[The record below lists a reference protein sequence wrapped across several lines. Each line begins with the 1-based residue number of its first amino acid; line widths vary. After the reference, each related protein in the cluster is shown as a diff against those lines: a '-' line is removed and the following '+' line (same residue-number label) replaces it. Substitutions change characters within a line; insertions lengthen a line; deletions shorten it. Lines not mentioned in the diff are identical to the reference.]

1 MKFVDEARIKVQA
14 GNGGRGC
21 VSFRREKFVPFG
33 GPDGGDGGDGGSITL
48 RSRDGINTL
57 ADFRI
62 VRTFRAENGQPGGG
76 RDCFGRGGND
86 SLVDVPVGTVVRDSE
101 TGEVLGDLAKAGMEL
116 LVARGGRGGWGNQ
129 RFKSSK
135 NRSPR
140 QFGPGLPGEARE
152 LELELKVIADV
163 GLLGLPNAG
172 KSTLISAVS
181 AARPKVADYPFTT
194 LYPNLGVVAC
204 GNQRSFVMADIPGL
218 IEGAADGAGLG
229 IRFLKHLQRTRVLLH
244 LVDILPVDPNADP
257 VRDAESIVGEL
268 GKFSEDLLSKSR
280 WLVLNKSDLLPPE
293 EAVAKAIGIARALD
307 YQGPAFLISGATHAG
322 TTELCEAV
330 MRFLETGEAPAQGNL
345 PLPVFKPAK
354 KSGPGPISAKRKPA
368 LKKGKSSPKKP
379 SRQSKKPSRKPAPK
393 KPASKVSTGK
403 KPSNAK
409 SVAKRPAPKKRPSAQ
424 KKKKKTVARKK

>member
-1 MKFVDEARIKVQA
+1 MKFVDEARIKVIA

-33 GPDGGDGGDGGSITL
+33 GPDGGDGGDGGSVTL
-48 RSRDGINTL
+48 RSREGINTL

-76 RDCFGRGGND
+76 KDMTGRGGVD
-86 SLVDVPVGTVVRDSE
+86 TLIDVPVGTVVRDSD
-101 TGEVLGDLAKAGMEL
+101 TGEQRGDLAKAGMEL
-116 LVARGGRGGWGNQ
+116 LVARGGKGGWGNQ

-140 QFGPGLPGEARE
+140 QFGPGLPGESRE

-181 AARPKVADYPFTT
+181 AARPKIADYPFTT
-194 LYPNLGVVAC
+194 LHPNLGVVAC

-244 LVDILPVDPNADP
+244 LVDIAPVDPNADP
-257 VRDAESIVGEL
+257 VRDAISIVGEL
-268 GKFSEDLLSKSR
+268 GKFSEDLLAKPR
-280 WLVLNKSDLLPPE
+280 WLVLNKSDLMPPE
-293 EAVAKAIGIARALD
+293 EAAAKAISIAQALD
-307 YQGPAFLISGATHAG
+307 YRGPAFLISGATHSG
-322 TTELCEAV
+322 TSDLTEAV

-345 PLPVFKPAK
+345 ALPIIERPKPVLKAKPMAKAKPKAK
-354 KSGPGPISAKRKPA
+354 KKAAVHKPKSRKGGKPKRKP
-368 LKKGKSSPKKP
+368 KPKPKP
-379 SRQSKKPSRKPAPK
+379 KPKAKAKAGPK
-393 KPASKVSTGK
+393 
-403 KPSNAK
+403 
-409 SVAKRPAPKKRPSAQ
+409 Q
-424 KKKKKTVARKK
+424 KTRR

>member
-33 GPDGGDGGDGGSITL
+33 GPDGGDGGHGGSITL
-48 RSRDGINTL
+48 RSKEGINTL

-76 RDCFGRGGND
+76 RDCFGRGGAD

-101 TGEVLGDLAKAGMEL
+101 TGEVLGDLSKAGMEL
-116 LVARGGRGGWGNQ
+116 LVARGGKGGWGNQ

-140 QFGPGLPGEARE
+140 QFGAGLPGEARE

-172 KSTLISAVS
+172 KSTLIAAVS

-244 LVDILPVDPNADP
+244 LVDILPVDPAADP
-257 VRDAESIVGEL
+257 VRDAGSIVGEL
-268 GKFSEDLLSKSR
+268 GKFSADLLSKSR

-293 EAVAKAIGIARALD
+293 EAVAKAVGIARALN
-307 YQGPAFLISGATHAG
+307 YAGPAFLISGATHAG
-322 TTELCEAV
+322 TADLCEAV
-330 MRFLETGEAPAQGNL
+330 MRFLETGEAPALGNL
-345 PLPVFKPAK
+345 PLPALPAKKSESGAVSAKRRPAAKARKRKAKTPVKKAPKKSASTKPASKKRAPTKPAK
-354 KSGPGPISAKRKPA
+354 K
-368 LKKGKSSPKKP
+368 
-379 SRQSKKPSRKPAPK
+379 
-393 KPASKVSTGK
+393 
-403 KPSNAK
+403 K
-409 SVAKRPAPKKRPSAQ
+409 SVAKRAAQRIRPSHR
-424 KKKKKTVARKK
+424 KKKKKTAARKK

>member
-1 MKFVDEARIKVQA
+1 MKFVDEARIKVLA
-14 GNGGRGC
+14 GKGGRGC

-33 GPDGGDGGDGGSITL
+33 GPDGGDGGDGGSVTL
-48 RSRDGINTL
+48 RARDGINTL

-76 RDCFGRGGND
+76 RDMTGRGGSD
-86 SLVDVPVGTVVRDSE
+86 SLIDVPAGTIIRDSD
-101 TGEVLGDLAKAGMEL
+101 TGEQLAALSKAGMEL
-116 LVARGGRGGWGNQ
+116 LVGGGGKGGWGNQ

-140 QFGPGLPGEARE
+140 QYGPGLPGESRE

-172 KSTLISAVS
+172 KSTLISVVS
-181 AARPKVADYPFTT
+181 AARPKIADYPFTT
-194 LYPNLGVVAC
+194 LHPNLGVVAC

-257 VRDAESIVGEL
+257 VRDARAIVGEL
-268 GKFSEDLLSKSR
+268 GKFSADLLDKPR
-280 WLVLNKSDLLPPE
+280 WLVINKSDLMPDD
-293 EAVAKAIGIARALD
+293 EARAKAIAIAQELD
-307 YQGPAFLISGATHAG
+307 YPGPVFLISGVTHAG

-330 MRFLETGEAPAQGNL
+330 MRFLETAEPPAQGNL
-345 PLPVFKPAK
+345 PLPVARKPTPK
-354 KSGPGPISAKRKPA
+354 KSAPRKRTA
-368 LKKGKSSPKKP
+368 A
-379 SRQSKKPSRKPAPK
+379 RK
-393 KPASKVSTGK
+393 KPA
-403 KPSNAK
+403 
-409 SVAKRPAPKKRPSAQ
+409 
-424 KKKKKTVARKK
+424 AR